1 MGADGLLTACYAA
14 SMEPKS
20 SVPENAIG
28 RILTA
33 AEVAAI
39 FRVDVRTVRR
49 YYEAFGGV
57 RIGRTIRFYENRIVS
72 MNDAYLYSKEKGRF
86 EALERPGLDGRQ
98 NGGSEVVR
106 QHKGRSAGRNR
117 LGRADQEGLAGGKE
131 AECRT
136 ASPDPY
142 GLLPPIPEDAEH
154 P

>member
-1 MGADGLLTACYAA
+1 MGADGFPAACYAA
-14 SMEPKS
+14 SMEPRS

-72 MNDAYLYSKEKGRF
+72 MNDAYLYSKEKGRS

-98 NGGSEVVR
+98 NGGGEVVR
-106 QHKGRSAGRNR
+106 QRKGRSPGRNR
-117 LGRADQEGLAGGKE
+117 LGRADQERPAGGKE

-142 GLLPPIPEDAEH
+142 GLLPEETEH